1 MRMGGWMDV
10 DACMAEKLIKSMFLI
25 KQRDVTDG
33 LPSNPCELVLA
44 LKYVTSDKVKNKRG
58 RSKGELH
65 VHLLEARNLP
75 GMDADGMSDP
85 YCKW

>member
-1 MRMGGWMDV
+1 MQTQCSRSIISIYLLRQTD
-10 DACMAEKLIKSMFLI
+10 E
-25 KQRDVTDG
+25 TDG
-33 LPSNPCELVLA
+33 LPSIPCELVLA
-44 LKYVTSDKVKNKRG
+44 LKYVTADKVKKRG
-58 RSKGELH
+58 RRKGELH

>member
-1 MRMGGWMDV
+1 MILTSGKM
-10 DACMAEKLIKSMFLI
+10 LT
-25 KQRDVTDG
+25 QRARSVITIYLFRQTDETDG
-33 LPSNPCELVLA
+33 LPSIPCELVLA
-44 LKYVTSDKVKNKRG
+44 LKYVTADKVKKRG
-58 RSKGELH
+58 RHKGELH